1 MPEYEIKLNK
11 KKEAYL
17 RKVAEINIDDSD
29 LTVDSAVT
37 VVGIMRKYFN
47 VGELFEERAYA
58 LYLNIRKQ
66 LVGISL
72 LSVGNQSCTVIG
84 VKELFIRAILIR
96 ASAIIVVHN
105 HPSGVVLPSKRDISV
120 TENLRKGCEILE
132 LELLDHVIVSDE
144 AYFSFDEM
152 KLL

>member
-66 LVGISL
+66 LVGI
-72 LSVGNQSCTVIG
+72 TVIG